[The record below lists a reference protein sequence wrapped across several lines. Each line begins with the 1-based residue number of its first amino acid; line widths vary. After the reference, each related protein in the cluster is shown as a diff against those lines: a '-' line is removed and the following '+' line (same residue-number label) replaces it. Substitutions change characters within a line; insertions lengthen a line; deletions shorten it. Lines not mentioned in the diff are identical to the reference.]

1 MKKVIYFFVVA
12 WISLASTTTF
22 AQEVKEEV
30 KAVVQEKRQDK
41 IEVKISELP
50 EAVTKTLNEK
60 YAEYTTEKAYK
71 ATKDAKA
78 VYYVKLV
85 NGEQYIKVLID
96 AEGKVIERKG
106 KGQKIK

>member
-1 MKKVIYFFVVA
+1 MRKVIYFFVVA
-12 WISLASTTTF
+12 IISLASTTTF

-30 KAVVQEKRQDK
+30 KAVVQEKLQDK
-41 IEVKISELP
+41 TEVKISELP
-50 EAVTKTLNEK
+50 EAVTKTLSEK
-60 YAEYTTEKAYK
+60 YAEYTAEKAYK
-71 ATKDAKA
+71 VSKDNKE

-96 AEGKVIERKG
+96 AEGKVIEKKD